1 MEINFTTPALLFPAI
16 SLLMLAYTN
25 RFLALASIVRTL
37 YASHQVSPSPVYV
50 KQIRN
55 MRRRIRLIRNM
66 QFFGILS
73 LLLCTICMFLLFRGY
88 PKAGEHLF
96 TASILSM
103 TTSLVLSLWEISLSG
118 TALDM
123 QLQDIEQ
130 TEGK

>member
-25 RFLALASIVRTL
+25 RFLALASIVRSL
-37 YASHQVSPSPVYV
+37 YASHQVSPSVIYV

-73 LLLCTICMFLLFRGY
+73 LLLCTICMFLLLRGY
-88 PKAGEHLF
+88 PTAGEHLF

-130 TEGK
+130 TETK

>member
-25 RFLALASIVRTL
+25 RFLALASIVRNL
-37 YASHQVSPSPVYV
+37 YASHQVSPSPLYIS
-50 KQIRN
+50 QIRN

-73 LLLCTICMFLLFRGY
+73 LLLCTICMFSLFRGY
-88 PKAGEHLF
+88 PRVGEALF
-96 TASILSM
+96 TASMISM
-103 TTSLVLSLWEISLSG
+103 MISLVLSLWEISLSG

-130 TEGK
+130 KDGK

>member
-25 RFLALASIVRTL
+25 RFLALASIVRNL
-37 YASHQVSPSPVYV
+37 YASHKVSPSPLYV

-73 LLLCTICMFLLFRGY
+73 LLLCTLCMLSLFRGY
-88 PKAGEHLF
+88 PKVGEVLF

-130 TEGK
+130 IEPK